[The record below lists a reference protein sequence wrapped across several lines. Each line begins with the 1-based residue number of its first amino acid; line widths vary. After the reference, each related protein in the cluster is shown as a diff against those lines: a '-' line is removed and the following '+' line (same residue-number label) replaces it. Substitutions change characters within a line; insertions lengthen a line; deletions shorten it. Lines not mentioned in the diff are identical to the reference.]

1 MNILVVGGKGQ
12 LGQCLQD
19 ITKNQTKLTID
30 FIGSDTLDI
39 TNKKDTLNFF
49 QQKKYDYCINCAA
62 YTAVDKAEVEN
73 ELAYEVNVIGAQNLV
88 FACKQEETTLIH
100 ISTDFVFDGNSNQPY
115 VETDIPNPRSV
126 YGDTKL
132 KGEEFIQNEMSNYF
146 ILRTSW
152 LYSEYGNNFMK
163 TMLRLAQ
170 NLKELNV
177 VSDQIGTPTYAKDL
191 AEVIV
196 KIIKTNS
203 TAYGLY
209 HYSNEGVASWYDFAK
224 KIFKLSEIEINLGAI
239 PTSSYPTPAERP
251 KYSVLDKTKIKQ
263 NLTTSIS
270 KWEDSLEKAIS
281 ALKSS

>member
-12 LGQCLQD
+12 LGKCIED
-19 ITKNQTKLTID
+19 VTKNRTELVID

-39 TNKKDTLNFF
+39 SNKKDTLNFF
-49 QQKKYDYCINCAA
+49 QHKKYDYCINCAA
-62 YTAVDKAEVEN
+62 YTAVDKAETET
-73 ELAYEVNVIGAQNLV
+73 ELAHKVNAIGSQNIAI
-88 FACKQEETTLIH
+88 ACKQEGATLIH
-100 ISTDFVFDGNSNQPY
+100 ISTDFIFDGNSSQPY

-126 YGDTKL
+126 YGNTKL
-132 KGEEFIQNEMSNYF
+132 IGEQFIQNEMSNYF

-177 VSDQIGTPTYAKDL
+177 VSDQVGTPTYAKDL
-191 AEVIV
+191 AEVIIS
-196 KIIKTNS
+196 IIETNS
-203 TAYGLY
+203 IAYGLY
-209 HYSNEGVASWYDFAK
+209 HYSNEGIASWYDFAK
-224 KIFKLSEIEINLGAI
+224 EIFNLSDLKIKLGAI

-263 NLTTSIS
+263 NLKISIAT
-270 KWEDSLEKAIS
+270 WEDSLQKAIS
-281 ALKSS
+281 SLKES